1 MKKFLIASSILLITV
16 TGFAQCKYNEAVSN
30 ENVVL
35 SYKWKKAKCLD
46 KNSEM
51 ELRIKIKNLKKSAVL
66 VDFNADYY
74 LDGVLQ
80 ETSVIEDFC
89 IKSKRT
95 ARGKVN
101 GIILK
106 PNAEIIEIRDKE
118 NFKLEF
124 SGVTIEETEACAKK

>member
-1 MKKFLIASSILLITV
+1 MKKALILSAILLVSLTS
-16 TGFAQCKYNEAVSN
+16 FAQCKYNEAVSN
-30 ENVVL
+30 ENVIL
-35 SYKWKKAKCLD
+35 SYKWKRAKSFD
-46 KNSEM
+46 KNSDM
-51 ELRIKIKNLKKSAVL
+51 ELRIKIKNLKKSAIL

-74 LDGVLQ
+74 LDGILQ
-80 ETSVIEDFC
+80 ETSVVEDFC

-106 PNAEIIEIRDKE
+106 PNSAIIEIREKE

-124 SGVTIEETEACAKK
+124 SGLSTEETEACGK